1 MPFFTKLRGRSTKSM
16 QRLDDNDDQH
26 LHIGE
31 IQSTNKQ
38 SNTATPPM
46 DTNTN
51 NNINKISYT
60 MTESP
65 HTYNPQPPYG
75 RYNNNNNTTN
85 SASSYQ
91 SQSSNASS
99 ESTTDISRES
109 NKIFTSAFTTSN
121 SFDLLLDGDNFN
133 NVFPTVNNTNSDNN
147 NDDSRKEE
155 VEINNMGPEFFESN
169 LISRWDDGAV
179 NNTMN
184 KEGIISEEEEDPPAI
199 LQQMSSNEVWFDSS
213 TSFPNNSSINQQQQ
227 KDNQTRLVSPDTSQ
241 KLNPNHPRQL
251 EEAVDSFTDFGST
264 NFFDNTFD
272 TNNNNK
278 KSSSCNGF
286 EKNDD
291 DDFFGNSWTNVDIS
305 NNNISLNESSND
317 PWDAEVSFSI
327 SKYDSIKDEESN
339 TRKEFSSIP
348 KSSLVWDDKEEENQ
362 HPLKS
367 ATTKDDSNIVS
378 HISATAPS
386 SQQQQNGISK
396 QQKRHTRKKSGG
408 SIGSNKSNSSAV
420 DQILEQYKQKRR
432 QKEKNRLSSVGR
444 TIPIT
449 PNSGGSVYSGSGYS
463 PGSSAASPRGVLV
476 TPNNGVRKSAS
487 GACLSHLS
495 NHSGGSSSL
504 SRRQQQHRR
513 NISNDS
519 ISRVIDNL
527 TPSNRSP
534 SPIVGTHYPPPPLS
548 ETSSIGILRG
558 GQEDQPMNDDSV
570 NITEKFLMAN
580 IEATIGP
587 RGVAPDLESLSGRSG
602 SRSHVVQQQP
612 MFAPFEQQLQ
622 RPSSKNGSRRHRGIS
637 SSKSVNS
644 STSRASRAS
653 RTSFRTYQSTK
664 SALSTMSKESKSVAN
679 DLFRLEAQLAE
690 QVAKQQQDGDMNGTI
705 TVEKTWSSLENVT
718 YSSSVEELND
728 DNYTTLGA
736 TPVTRGDA
744 PFEIHAPAGK
754 LGIVLSNNKFS
765 QHPSLPTHVSAV
777 RSSSILAG
785 QVQVGDILM
794 SIDGEDVLQ
803 LNAKEIM
810 SIMARKSEQTR
821 VLRFRPAVS
830 SV

>member
-1 MPFFTKLRGRSTKSM
+1 
-16 QRLDDNDDQH
+16 
-26 LHIGE
+26 
-31 IQSTNKQ
+31 
-38 SNTATPPM
+38 
-46 DTNTN
+46 
-51 NNINKISYT
+51 
-60 MTESP
+60 
-65 HTYNPQPPYG
+65 
-75 RYNNNNNTTN
+75 
-85 SASSYQ
+85 
-91 SQSSNASS
+91 
-99 ESTTDISRES
+99 
-109 NKIFTSAFTTSN
+109 
-121 SFDLLLDGDNFN
+121 
-133 NVFPTVNNTNSDNN
+133 
-147 NDDSRKEE
+147 
-155 VEINNMGPEFFESN
+155 MGPEFFESN
-169 LISRWDDGAV
+169 LISSWDDGGGGESSVV

-184 KEGIISEEEEDPPAI
+184 KEGIISKEEEDPPAI

-213 TSFPNNSSINQQQQ
+213 TSVPTATTANTSAH
-227 KDNQTRLVSPDTSQ
+227 NQTRLVSPDTSQ
-241 KLNPNHPRQL
+241 KLKHNQQQ
-251 EEAVDSFTDFGST
+251 EAMTDSFTDFGST
-264 NFFDNTFD
+264 NFFDNSFD
-272 TNNNNK
+272 TNNNK
-278 KSSSCNGF
+278 KSSSSNGF
-286 EKNDD
+286 EKNVNDD
-291 DDFFGNSWTNVDIS
+291 EFFGNSWTNVDPS
-305 NNNISLNESSND
+305 NNNISLHESSND

-327 SKYDSIKDEESN
+327 SKDESIKDEESN
-339 TRKEFSSIP
+339 TQKEFGSIP
-348 KSSLVWDDKEEENQ
+348 KASLVWDDKEEEENQ

-367 ATTKDDSNIVS
+367 TPTKDDSDIVS
-378 HISATAPS
+378 NRPGTTAPS
-386 SQQQQNGISK
+386 SQQQQNGIPNQQQQAK
-396 QQKRHTRKKSGG
+396 QHTRKKSGG

-432 QKEKNRLSSVGR
+432 QKKDRISSVGR
-444 TIPIT
+444 TTGLIT
-449 PNSGGSVYSGSGYS
+449 PNSGGGSSSVYSGSGYS

-476 TPNNGVRKSAS
+476 TPNGNVGTRNGIHNSTSATS
-487 GACLSHLS
+487 LGHLS

-504 SRRQQQHRR
+504 SRRKQQQHKR

-527 TPSNRSP
+527 TTRATSP
-534 SPIVGTHYPPPPLS
+534 SVGTHYPPPPLS
-548 ETSSIGILRG
+548 ETGSIGILRG
-558 GQEDQPMNDDSV
+558 KQEDQPINDDSV
-570 NITEKFLMAN
+570 NITDEFLMSH

-602 SRSHVVQQQP
+602 SRSLRSQQP

-622 RPSSKNGSRRHRGIS
+622 RPPSKNGSRRHRGIS

-653 RTSFRTYQSTK
+653 RTSFRTYQTTK

-718 YSSSVEELND
+718 YSSSGEELND
-728 DNYTTLGA
+728 NNYTTLGA
-736 TPVTRGDA
+736 TPVSRGDA

-754 LGIVLSNNKFS
+754 LGIVLSNTKFS
-765 QHPSLPTHVSAV
+765 QHTSLPTHVSAV

-794 SIDGEDVLQ
+794 SIDNENVME

-821 VLRFRPAVS
+821 VLRFRPAVN